1 VWDVFLLGGPLVS
14 RTLSTLQAILL
25 GLLLLAGV
33 GLIGA
38 TVFAVGSRKWF
49 GSDALHIRAGFPSV
63 QGVEIGTK
71 VRIRGMDAGEVV
83 SVETPESTEAAVELR
98 LRVHGKFRHLV
109 RKNATVQIVSVGMLG
124 GKAVEIN
131 PGTEKADPVEDD
143 AVLKSKPTTELT
155 DVLEQV
161 RSTLDSV
168 VEGQGTVGKLARDP
182 QAYDALVG
190 TLKSI
195 QGAAHSIQADAEA
208 VKKVPLLGGYVED
221 PRALLDRPGHE
232 RNRKWFREAAL
243 FEPGRAVL
251 TRQGKAE
258 LDGLG
263 SWFEGLNHSG
273 SEVVV
278 VAYADPASPDPAAA
292 RKLTQEQS
300 KAVLEYLREKHKVQ
314 KLGFLSWRTVTALGM
329 GVNPSPT
336 KEREKLPAPRVEVLI
351 FVPQE

>member
-1 VWDVFLLGGPLVS
+1 M
-14 RTLSTLQAILL
+14 IL

-33 GLIGA
+33 GLIGVA
-38 TVFAVGSRKWF
+38 IFAVGSRKWF
-49 GSDALHIRAGFPSV
+49 GSDALHLRAGFPTV

-71 VRIRGMDAGEVV
+71 VRIRGMDAGEVFA
-83 SVETPESTEAAVELR
+83 VETPESTEAAIELR
-98 LRVHGKFRHLV
+98 LRIQGKFRNLI

-131 PGTEKADPVEDD
+131 PGTEKAELVEDNS
-143 AVLKSKPTTELT
+143 VLQSRPTTELT
-155 DVLEQV
+155 DVLDQV
-161 RSTLDSV
+161 RTTLDSV
-168 VEGQGTVGKLARDP
+168 VEGKGTAGKFARDP

-195 QGAAHSIQADAEA
+195 QGAAQSIQADAEA
-208 VKKVPLLGGYVED
+208 VKKMPVLGGYVED

-232 RNRKWFREAAL
+232 RNRKWFREAEL
-243 FEPGRAVL
+243 FEPGRAAL
-251 TRQGKAE
+251 TRQGKSE
-258 LDGLG
+258 LDGLR
-263 SWFEGLNHSG
+263 SWFEGQNHSG

-300 KAVLEYLREKHKVQ
+300 NAVMEYLREKHKVQ

-329 GVNPSPT
+329 GVNPPPT

-351 FVPQE
+351 FVPQG

>member
-1 VWDVFLLGGPLVS
+1 M
-14 RTLSTLQAILL
+14 LL

-38 TVFAVGSRKWF
+38 AVFTVGSKKWF
-49 GSDALHIRAGFPSV
+49 GSDALHLRAGFPTV

-83 SVETPESTEAAVELR
+83 AVEAPASTEAAIELK
-98 LRVHGKFRHLV
+98 LQVHGKFRNLV
-109 RKNATVQIVSVGMLG
+109 RKNATAQIVSVGMLG

-131 PGTEKADPVEDD
+131 PGTEQAEIVEDN

-161 RSTLDSV
+161 RTTLDSV

-182 QAYDALVG
+182 QAYDTLVG

-195 QGAAHSIQADAEA
+195 QGAAQSIQVDAEA
-208 VKKVPLLGGYVED
+208 VKKLPLVGGYVED

-232 RNRKWFREAAL
+232 RNRKWFRESVL

-263 SWFEGLNHSG
+263 SWFEGQNHSG

-278 VAYADPASPDPAAA
+278 VAYADPANPDPATA

-300 KAVLEYLREKHKVQ
+300 KVVLEYLRDKHKIH
-314 KLGFLSWRTVTALGM
+314 KLGFVSWRTVTSLGM
-329 GVNPSPT
+329 GVNPPPT
-336 KEREKLPAPRVEVLI
+336 KERDKLPAPRVEVLI
-351 FVPQE
+351 FVPQG